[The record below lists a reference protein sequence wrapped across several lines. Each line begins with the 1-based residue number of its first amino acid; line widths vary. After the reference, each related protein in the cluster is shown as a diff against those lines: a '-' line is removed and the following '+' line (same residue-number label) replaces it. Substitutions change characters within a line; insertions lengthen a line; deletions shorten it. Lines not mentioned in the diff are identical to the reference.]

1 MGDGD
6 LTIEERRAV
15 RAQRK
20 QVAIVTARVLKVR
33 VRKNQK
39 FEALS
44 YPAQARRKSR
54 TTGKKSA
61 QNCEHSRLM
70 RRAEHTG
77 LGARIFRFGVSS
89 LCQPQVLCF
98 VAIYF
103 FLFITFAIDPA
114 PYIISSLLPSLNR

>member
-54 TTGKKSA
+54 DYRKETA
-61 QNCEHSRLM
+61 QNCRLM

-77 LGARIFRFGVSS
+77 LGARIFRFGVAS
-89 LCQPQVLCF
+89 LCF